1 MKVLV
6 INSGSSSLK
15 YELFDMNTEKSLMSG
30 AVSRIGME
38 GSEHKYECG
47 GNENRDAIEAPDH
60 LSALKAVLHTLTSAT
75 GSPIAELSE
84 ISAVAHRVGHGGI
97 KYRGP
102 VVIDQEV
109 KDEIRRLIPLM
120 PLHHPAMLA
129 GIESC
134 QAALPNIPHVAVFD
148 TAFHSAI
155 PDEAA
160 VYGIPYDFFAKGI
173 RRFGFHGN
181 SHEYVAIKAAEFLE
195 TPLRRLNIISCH
207 LGNGASVCAI
217 QRGHSIDTSM
227 GFTPLEGLIMGTRV
241 GDIDPGVITYLARSE
256 GLSIDE
262 LDDMFNRK
270 SGLLGISGVSSD
282 MREILSAADRGD
294 VRALLAIKTFCYR
307 VKRYIGA
314 YFAVLGGADVLIF
327 TGGIGENGTAERA
340 RCVQGLEKLG
350 IAIDPLQ
357 NERCAVS
364 TAEPVFDISA
374 RLASVQVL
382 VIATDEE
389 LMMARQCARAL
400 DYRRSIKNDVLST
413 NPRPIRVSVS
423 VRHVHLCK
431 KDVEALFGAGHVLTE
446 KTRLHQESEFAA
458 QETVNLIGPRGR
470 VDNVR
475 VIGPERAKTQ
485 VEISR
490 TEEFKLGI
498 DAPIRESGDLKD
510 SPGIIIEGP
519 KGRVEI
525 PEGVICAMRHIH
537 MSPEDAKSY
546 GVRDRDMV
554 MVKIDGEREL
564 IFGDVMVRIK
574 PEYKLEMHIDTD
586 EANAAELPP
595 VAQGYLVRIE
605 SRESACE

>member
-15 YELFDMNTEKSLMSG
+15 YELFDLNTEDSLMEG

-38 GSEHKYECG
+38 SAEHNYSCG
-47 GNENRDAIEAPDH
+47 DQEARESIDAPDH
-60 LSALKAVLHTLTSAT
+60 LTALGPVLNALTSAP
-75 GSPIAELSE
+75 GAPVKSLSE
-84 ISAVAHRVGHGGI
+84 IGAVAHRIGHGGSL
-97 KYRGP
+97 YRGP
-102 VVIDQEV
+102 VVIDQAV

-134 QAALPNIPHVAVFD
+134 QAALPDVPHVAVFD

-160 VYGIPYDFFAKGI
+160 IYGLPYEYFTKGVK
-173 RRFGFHGN
+173 RFGFHGN
-181 SHEYVAIKAAEFLE
+181 SHEYVALKAAEYLE

-241 GDIDPGVITYLARSE
+241 GDIDPGVITYLMRSE
-256 GLSIDE
+256 GLTADE
-262 LDDMFNRK
+262 IDDMFNK
-270 SGLLGISGVSSD
+270 KGGLLGISGVSSD
-282 MREILSAADRGD
+282 MREIIAAANGENN
-294 VRALLAIKTFCYR
+294 RALLAIKTFCYR

-314 YFAVLGGADVLIF
+314 YAAVLGGADVLIF
-327 TGGIGENGTAERA
+327 TGGIGEKGRGERA
-340 RCVQGLEKLG
+340 RCLQGLEKLG
-350 IAIDPLQ
+350 FAIDPLR

-364 TAEPVFDISA
+364 AADPVFDIGARHSA
-374 RLASVQVL
+374 VNIL
-382 VIATDEE
+382 VVATDEE
-389 LMMARQCARAL
+389 LMIARQCAKAL
-400 DYRRSIKNDVLST
+400 DYRRSIKHDVLAT
-413 NPRPIRVSVS
+413 DKRPIRISVS
-423 VRHVHLCK
+423 VRHVHLCRA
-431 KDVEALFGAGHVLTE
+431 DVEALFGPGYVLTE
-446 KTRLHQESEFAA
+446 KARLHLDSEYAA
-458 QETVNLIGPRGR
+458 NETVKLIGPRGR

-475 VIGPERAKTQ
+475 VIGPERSKTQ

-510 SPGIIIEGP
+510 SPGIILEGP
-519 KGRVEI
+519 AGKVEL

-537 MSPEDAKSY
+537 MTPDDAKNF
-546 GVRDRDMV
+546 GVKDRDMV
-554 MVKIDGEREL
+554 MVKIEGDREL
-564 IFGDVMVRIK
+564 IFGDVMVRVK
-574 PEYKLEMHIDTD
+574 PDYKLEMHIDTD
-586 EANAAELPP
+586 EANAAELSP
-595 VAQGYLVRIE
+595 VAQGFLVRIE
-605 SRESACE
+605 ARE